1 MSIMKKLLL
10 VLTVAMTVFISN
22 NETFAQKK
30 KTKTIKLSQVEGE
43 FTTQELTLKP
53 GNYIFEVSNKSV
65 DKEVG
70 FVIAPATEEG
80 KAGEHIKAGYLKKT
94 IKKGES
100 SSSNEVILTPGT
112 YKYFCPMNPT
122 PEYTLVVK

>member
-1 MSIMKKLLL
+1 M
-10 VLTVAMTVFISN
+10 MTVVIAS

-30 KTKTIKLSQVEGE
+30 AKKVKLSQVEGE
-43 FTTQELTLKP
+43 FTTKELTLKP
-53 GNYIFEVSNKSV
+53 GTYVFEVSNEGA

-80 KAGEHIKAGYLKKT
+80 KAGEHIKAGYLAKT
-94 IKKGES
+94 ITKGETS
-100 SSSNEVILTPGT
+100 SSGEVTLAKGT
-112 YKYFCPMNPT
+112 YKYFCPLNPT